1 MSTSDSLNSPYLLRE
16 VDAYASVTEDEV
28 ILSEYIFF
36 YLGNIWDEVYKTT
49 HTENIKVL
57 FESFS
62 PGLYIRANA
71 MDAFSE
77 LMNYEEKKKSAAS
90 PFRFF
95 ASSNLLVQID
105 QFCFYYYKTQTKRYN

>member
-16 VDAYASVTEDEV
+16 VDVYAGVTDDER

-36 YLGNIWDEVYKTT
+36 CLGDIWEEVYKTT
-49 HTENIKVL
+49 HTENFKVL

-62 PGLYIRANA
+62 PGIYIRANA
-71 MDAFSE
+71 MDAFTE
-77 LMNYEEKKKSAAS
+77 LMNYEEKTKSASS

-95 ASSNLLVQID
+95 ASTNLLVQID
-105 QFCFYYYKTQTKRYN
+105 QFCSTIIKC

>member
-16 VDAYASVTEDEV
+16 VNVYAGVTDDER

-36 YLGNIWDEVYKTT
+36 SLGDIWEEVYKTS
-49 HTENIKVL
+49 HTENFKVL
-57 FESFS
+57 FESFAS
-62 PGLYIRANA
+62 GVYIGANA
-71 MDAFSE
+71 MDAFTE

-95 ASSNLLVQID
+95 ASTDLLVQ
-105 QFCFYYYKTQTKRYN
+105 N